1 MTDPDRPRQR
11 RGVAANDALWLTI
24 GRILGERASAGRFD
38 PEISIAELA
47 RECRLS
53 RPSIYKRGDVVALLK
68 QLAILANSDDQPE
81 VDDDRKYKVQ
91 QSRHDAELARIAS
104 EKMVLLARIHELEE
118 KLARTLARA
127 TLPKRGL

>member
-1 MTDPDRPRQR
+1 MTEPDRPRQR
-11 RGVAANDALWLTI
+11 RGVAADDALWLTI
-24 GRILGERASAGRFD
+24 GRILGERAAAGRLD

-47 RECRLS
+47 RESRLS
-53 RPSIYKRGDVVALLK
+53 RPSIYKRDDVMALLK

-81 VDDDRKYKVQ
+81 VHDGRKCRAQ
-91 QSRHDAELARIAS
+91 QSRHDAELVKIAS

-127 TLPKRGL
+127 TLPRRGP